1 MPNFLIIT
9 KTIPDYS
16 KHDIDLGNTPKIV
29 IQLCLC
35 LKEAFFLAY
44 KIREYVNFY
53 IYIEENEIL
62 IKFEGK
68 TLKYLGPDERSQSLL
83 LEKALKMSYYK
94 KTISPMMFIK
104 STPGIFIKKVR
115 FKEFIESQENSQNI
129 YVLNSFQE
137 EQLKDIEVLFNT
149 VKIEDN
155 RNSIFICFLN
165 YDPRKFNYYLPY
177 LICLT
182 KINILEG
189 LNKKIENLPCWDKI
203 LYINH
208 YFDKINYDN

>member
-16 KHDIDLGNTPKIV
+16 KHDIDFGNTPKIV

-44 KIREYVNFY
+44 KIRKYVNFY
-53 IYIEENEIL
+53 IYIEESEIL

-68 TLKYLGPDERSQSLL
+68 TLRYLGPDERSQSLL
-83 LEKALKMSYYK
+83 LEKALKMSCYK
-94 KTISPMMFIK
+94 DSISPMMFIK

-115 FKEFIESQENSQNI
+115 FKDFIKNQEDFQNI
-129 YVLNSFQE
+129 SIINSFQE
-137 EQLKDIEVLFNT
+137 EQLKDIKVLFNT
-149 VKIEDN
+149 TRIEDN
-155 RNSIFICFLN
+155 INSKFICFLN
-165 YDPRKFNYYLPY
+165 YDPRKFNEYLPY
-177 LICLT
+177 LKCLT

-189 LNKKIENLPCWDKI
+189 LSKKIENLLCSDKI

-208 YFDKINYDN
+208 YFDKLNYDT

>member
-44 KIREYVNFY
+44 KIRKYVNFY
-53 IYIEENEIL
+53 IYIEESEIL

-83 LEKALKMSYYK
+83 LEKALKISYYK
-94 KTISPMMFIK
+94 KNISPMMFIK

-115 FKEFIESQENSQNI
+115 FKEFIENQENSQNI
-129 YVLNSFQE
+129 YVINSFQE

-165 YDPRKFNYYLPY
+165 YNPRKFNYYLPY
-177 LICLT
+177 LMCL
-182 KINILEG
+182 KKNNILEG

-203 LYINH
+203 LNINY
-208 YFDKINYDN
+208 YFDKINYDT